1 MSNLPTLIVDIT
13 GIPTRATRQEDEIKR
28 IQMWREEVKILQFAN
43 DVILCLKNL
52 KLLNIINTFGNVT
65 F

>member
-1 MSNLPTLIVDIT
+1 MESIT
-13 GIPTRATRQEDEIKR
+13 GILTWAIRQEDEIKG
-28 IQMWREEVKILQFAN
+28 IQMRREEVKILQFAN